1 MKNKMNNKFLLLTF
15 ISAITLAFSS
25 CEKYNEPVESM
36 PIYTG
41 TFEYKDSGFNDD
53 GIPYLNQHVEYC
65 GRFTHSESPVDT
77 PYYVYFQKGYI
88 PKKFRENNKTF
99 SVEIQ
104 YEYLIYNFDA
114 SISGTKLYYINEIK

>member
-1 MKNKMNNKFLLLTF
+1 MKNILLLLTF

-25 CEKYNEPVESM
+25 CEKYNEPVENM

-41 TFEYKDSGFNDD
+41 TFEYKDGGFNADE
-53 GIPYLNQHVEYC
+53 IPYFFSEVEYC
-65 GRFTHSESPVDT
+65 GRFTNSESPVDP

-88 PKKFRENNKTF
+88 PKEFRENNKTF

-104 YEYLIYNFDA
+104 YEFLFYNFDA
-114 SISGTKLYYINEIK
+114 SISGTELYYIKEIK